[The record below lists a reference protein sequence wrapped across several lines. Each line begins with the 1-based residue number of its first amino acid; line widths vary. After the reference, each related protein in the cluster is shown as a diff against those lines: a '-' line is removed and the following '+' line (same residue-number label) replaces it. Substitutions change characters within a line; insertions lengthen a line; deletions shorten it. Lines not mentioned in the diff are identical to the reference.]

1 MNTNEFD
8 EREWQAQERAR
19 LAARDGTGPAG
30 DPLAARYRRVAES
43 LRAPLPDALPADF
56 AAQMARRVQVPA
68 SVAATPVESRF
79 ELGLTRALVG
89 VFGLAGAVVAAMY
102 GAQWLPPILDVLHLE
117 SAAADARATMVLV
130 EKRMQARDHPV
141 LVGMPETYYLK
152 CFVLRRVQ

>member
-102 GAQWLPPILDVLHLE
+102 GAQWLPPILDVLHLD
-117 SAAADARATMVLV
+117 SAAATNWAMALGACVGASWLV
-130 EKRMQARDHPV
+130 DQ
-141 LVGMPETYYLK
+141 
-152 CFVLRRVQ
+152 LRRHHGKATHAA

>member
-68 SVAATPVESRF
+68 PVAATPVESRF

-102 GAQWLPPILDVLHLE
+102 GAQWLPPILDVLHLD
-117 SAAADARATMVLV
+117 SAAATNWAMALGACVGASWLV
-130 EKRMQARDHPV
+130 DQ
-141 LVGMPETYYLK
+141 
-152 CFVLRRVQ
+152 LRRHHGKATHAA